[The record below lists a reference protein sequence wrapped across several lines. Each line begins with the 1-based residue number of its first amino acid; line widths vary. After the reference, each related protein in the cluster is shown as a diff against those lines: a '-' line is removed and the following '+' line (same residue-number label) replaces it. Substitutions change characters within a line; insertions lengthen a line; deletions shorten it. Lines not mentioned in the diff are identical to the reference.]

1 LAKHRAERQ
10 PINWRIKRV
19 HWAYKT
25 LRMRNAFW
33 TFLYKVSR

>member
-1 LAKHRAERQ
+1 LGKHRAEHE

-25 LRMRNAFW
+25 LRLRNAWRTFW
-33 TFLYKVSR
+33 WKLAR